1 MMSIRIHL
9 PDERLAGVAFLA
21 FLAVALFA
29 GVAFLAF
36 LAVALFAGGGSLL
49 YGSLLGGS
57 LLHGAVFFGPS
68 SLHSTSHVFKFA
80 LV

>member
-36 LAVALFAGGGSLL
+36 LVAAFFTAAFLAG
-49 YGSLLGGS
+49 
-57 LLHGAVFFGPS
+57 VFFTAPS
-68 SLHSTSHVFKFA
+68 SSGLRVCIVRAMFSNLLWFER
-80 LV
+80 